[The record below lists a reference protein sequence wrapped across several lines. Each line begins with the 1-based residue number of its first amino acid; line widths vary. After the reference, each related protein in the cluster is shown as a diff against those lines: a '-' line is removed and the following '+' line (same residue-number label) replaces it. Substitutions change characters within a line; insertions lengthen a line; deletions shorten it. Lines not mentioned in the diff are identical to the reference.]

1 MPNPD
6 PLYAPTVPLW
16 RGKTPALPEFFA
28 LMNALPNPSLL
39 VDRAKETVL
48 LYNASFHKLTSFSQ
62 AELIGSP
69 LARLFEPLDVGLL
82 VKGEAQ
88 GTSVNRRGRKPLEV
102 SITASALDAQS
113 QWLLLNVTQ
122 ISQQMEVIQHEH
134 LAQKLREFSRLS
146 EEISLEMLL
155 DASLKICRS
164 IFATKHLAVYLAD
177 PQYPQ
182 LKRIVC
188 SGMETFFPAS
198 MDSSDLI
205 RLSNT
210 NIWVPGR
217 RVQTELHRF
226 ARIAGLSYLASTPLG
241 QGHAL
246 NGLLVVGD
254 LDMEAPPHLSEY
266 LELCGAQIGMVL
278 QHFLLVENL
287 HSEIKQQGSQNATN
301 AAVFENSEE
310 GVMVL
315 GPDLSVR
322 EINSAAEWMLGY
334 ANWEAEGQPVENILI
349 GPERLIPA
357 LEAACQGI
365 PTHNI
370 GNVQL
375 HRRNGQSF
383 PAHMQ
388 TIPVQKDGKLL
399 AVIVFLSDV
408 SVHEQ
413 IRLRTQQ
420 LEHRAILGDV
430 TAVFAHE
437 VRNPINN
444 ISTGLQLVSMRLN
457 PDDPN
462 RETLSRMENDCTRLN
477 HLMESVLA
485 FSRPIEPRFEAVDSI
500 VLLRRLLDR
509 WRPRMLRMNVELFF
523 QGAESTP
530 KIVAD
535 PRSLEQVFT
544 NLVSNAVEAMS
555 ASGGTLAVKVA
566 PSEKLTTPP
575 HVEISISDTGPGIP
589 DDLREHIFE
598 PFVSSKS
605 TGTGLGLAITK
616 RIVTAHHGSI
626 NVDSFPGGTVF
637 QLQLPAVHGE
647 KSWPSPF

>member
-39 VDRAKETVL
+39 VDRARETVL
-48 LYNASFHKLTSFSQ
+48 LYNASFHTLTSYSQ
-62 AELIGSP
+62 AELIDAP
-69 LARLFEPLDVGLL
+69 LARLFHSLEMDLL
-82 VKGEAQ
+82 VRGEEQIA
-88 GTSVNRRGRKPLEV
+88 SMNRRGRKPLEV
-102 SITASALDAQS
+102 SITASALDAQA
-113 QWLLLNVTQ
+113 QWMLLSITPA
-122 ISQQMEVIQHEH
+122 SQQPYAIQHEQ

-146 EEISLEMLL
+146 EETSLETVLNT
-155 DASLKICRS
+155 SLKICRS
-164 IFATKHLAVYLAD
+164 VFDGGHLAIYLAD
-177 PQYPQ
+177 PHYPQ
-182 LKRIVC
+182 LKRIV
-188 SGMETFFPAS
+188 SLGNERFFPES
-198 MDSSDLI
+198 MDSSDLV

-246 NGLLVVGD
+246 TGLLVVGD
-254 LDMEAPPHLSEY
+254 MDMEAPPHLGEY
-266 LELCGAQIGMVL
+266 LELCGTQVGMAV

-287 HSEIKQQGSQNATN
+287 RGEITKQGRSNAIN

-315 GPDLSVR
+315 DADLSVR

-444 ISTGLQLVSMRLN
+444 ISTGLQLVSMRLS

-462 RETLSRMENDCTRLN
+462 RETLSRMENDCTRLT

-485 FSRPIEPRFEAVDSI
+485 FSRPIEPKFEAVDCV

-509 WRPRMLRMNVELFF
+509 WRPRMLRMNVELFL
-523 QGAESTP
+523 QADDNTP
-530 KIVAD
+530 RIVAD

-575 HVEISISDTGPGIP
+575 HVEINISDTGPGIP

-605 TGTGLGLAITK
+605 SGTGLGLAITK
-616 RIVTAHHGSI
+616 RIITAHHGSI

-637 QLQLPAVHGE
+637 QLQLPAVHGG
-647 KSWPSPF
+647 

>member
-28 LMNALPNPSLL
+28 LMNALPNASLL
-39 VDRAKETVL
+39 VDRSKETVL

-62 AELIGSP
+62 AELIGAP
-69 LARLFEPLDVGLL
+69 LARLFQTLDMDLL
-82 VKGEAQ
+82 VKGEEQ
-88 GTSVNRRGRKPLEV
+88 ITSLNRRGRKSLEV
-102 SITASALDAQS
+102 SVTASALDAQAQWMLLSVSPAS
-113 QWLLLNVTQ
+113 QNAQ
-122 ISQQMEVIQHEH
+122 AIQHEQ
-134 LAQKLREFSRLS
+134 LAQKLRNFSRLN
-146 EEISLEMLL
+146 EETSLDTVLNT
-155 DASLKICRS
+155 SLKICLS
-164 IFATKHLAVYLAD
+164 VFGGGHLAIYLAD
-177 PQYPQ
+177 PHYPQ
-182 LKRIVC
+182 LKRFVC
-188 SGMETFFPAS
+188 HGTEGFFPET
-198 MDSSDLI
+198 MDSSDLV

-246 NGLLVVGD
+246 TGLLVVGD
-254 LDMEAPPHLSEY
+254 VDMEAPPHLGEY
-266 LELCGAQIGMVL
+266 LELCGTQIGMAV

-287 HSEIKQQGSQNATN
+287 RGEIMKQGRLNAIN

-315 GPDLSVR
+315 DPDLAVR

-388 TIPVQKDGKLL
+388 TIPVQKNGKLL

-462 RETLSRMENDCTRLN
+462 RETLSRMENDCTRLT

-485 FSRPIEPRFEAVDSI
+485 FSRPIEPKFEAVDCI

-523 QGAESTP
+523 QGAENTP
-530 KIVAD
+530 RIVAD
-535 PRSLEQVFT
+535 PRSLEQVFI

-598 PFVSSKS
+598 PFVSSKIS
-605 TGTGLGLAITK
+605 GTGLGLAITK

-637 QLQLPAVHGE
+637 QLQLPAVHGG
-647 KSWPSPF
+647 

>member
-1 MPNPD
+1 MPNLD

-28 LMNALPNPSLL
+28 LLNALPNPSLL

-69 LARLFEPLDVGLL
+69 IARLFQSLDVESL
-82 VKGEAQ
+82 VKGEEQAA
-88 GTSVNRRGRKPLEV
+88 SVNRRGRKPLEV

-113 QWLLLNVTQ
+113 QWILLSVQPSN
-122 ISQQMEVIQHEH
+122 QQSHMIQHEQ
-134 LAQKLREFSRLS
+134 LAQKLREFTLLND
-146 EEISLEMLL
+146 ETSLDIVLN
-155 DASLKICRS
+155 ASLKICRS
-164 IFATKHLAVYLAD
+164 VFGSRHLAVYLAD
-177 PQYPQ
+177 AHYPQ
-182 LKRIVC
+182 LKRVAF
-188 SGMETFFPAS
+188 SGTEANFPEA

-205 RLSNT
+205 RLSSGT
-210 NIWVPGR
+210 IWVPGR

-226 ARIAGLSYLASTPLG
+226 ARIAGFSYLASTPLG

-246 NGLLVVGD
+246 TGLLVVGD
-254 LDMEAPPHLSEY
+254 LELEAPPYLNEY
-266 LELCGAQIGMVL
+266 LELCGTQIGMVV
-278 QHFLLVENL
+278 QQYLLVENL
-287 HSEIKQQGSQNATN
+287 RGEIARQERTCATN

-315 GPDLSVR
+315 YPDLSVR

-462 RETLSRMENDCTRLN
+462 RETLSRMENDCNRLT

-485 FSRPIEPRFEAVDSI
+485 FSRPIEPKFEAVDCI
-500 VLLRRLLDR
+500 LLLRRLLDR

-523 QGAESTP
+523 QGAENTP

-544 NLVSNAVEAMS
+544 NLVSNAVEAMGE
-555 ASGGTLAVKVA
+555 SGGTLAVKVA
-566 PSEKLTTPP
+566 LSEKLTTPP

-598 PFVSSKS
+598 PFISSKRS
-605 TGTGLGLAITK
+605 GTGLGLAITK

-637 QLQLPAVHGE
+637 QLQLPAVHGG
-647 KSWPSPF
+647 